1 MLTGGAAVAMAVRAM
16 AWRSGAHPR
25 NRSQRGAAWI
35 VPVVAMLLAAL
46 PAWLDIDVRLPAPWA
61 REFETWTVSEA
72 RKPAPARVVEEV
84 AAVAPLPL
92 PVAVEPN
99 LPPAPP
105 RSAFR
110 QPSFAVVGVGLQG
123 LVMRTEPGA
132 GERIRLVDEG
142 TDLRD
147 LGEEQEAGGRV
158 WRRVAHPDGPHGW
171 VASDFLLSWD
181 GVDRGA
187 RMTALLKR
195 SAGVEPTAPRDRIW
209 ALQPPELRSIT
220 PDQLK
225 DGQALS
231 TWEANSA
238 CGPAAAVAFA
248 RAIGQDLTLDQ
259 AVMAARTVGWTPWQ
273 GMLGPR
279 SQLALFASLGIAAH
293 QRGESWDSIDWDRV
307 IDDVQAGV
315 PVIIVTSRHYYVAE
329 GYDAA
334 TGKFDFGNSSAV
346 LAAAR
351 KGRWFAP
358 NELVWLGFGSPF
370 ATIHLGE
377 GPQPSEYTRS
387 TNGAY

>member
-1 MLTGGAAVAMAVRAM
+1 MAVRAM
-16 AWRSGAHPR
+16 AWRSGANPR
-25 NRSQRGAAWI
+25 HRSGRGAAWI

-46 PAWLDIDVRLPAPWA
+46 PVWLELDVRLPAPWA
-61 REFETWTVSEA
+61 REFETFIISEIQ
-72 RKPAPARVVEEV
+72 KPAPPVVEQA
-84 AAVAPLPL
+84 AAVVTPLPL
-92 PVAVEPN
+92 PVAVEPD
-99 LPPAPP
+99 LPPAPTGA
-105 RSAFR
+105 SLR

-147 LGEEQEAGGRV
+147 LGEQQEAAGRI

-187 RMTALLKR
+187 RTVALLKR
-195 SAGVEPTAPRDRIW
+195 SAGVAPTAPSDRIW

-231 TWEANSA
+231 SWEAYSA

-259 AVMAARTVGWTPWQ
+259 AVTAARTVGWTPWQ

-293 QRGESWDSIDWDRV
+293 QRGESSDTIDWDRV
-307 IDDVQAGV
+307 INDVQAGA
-315 PVIIVTSRHYYVAE
+315 PVIIVASRHYYVAE

-351 KGRWFAP
+351 KGRWFRP
-358 NELVWLGFGSPF
+358 DELTWLGFGSPF
-370 ATIHLGE
+370 TTIHLGP
-377 GPQPSEYTRS
+377 GPQPSEYTRV
-387 TNGAY
+387 TNLAY